1 MGVFIY
7 FTLFLFSFGPRLPCA
22 WSVVPPPR
30 TDEAIQ
36 LVPGFSFAIQ
46 AFFHLWLLYKE
57 TRENASHCHHSSSQ
71 V

>member
-1 MGVFIY
+1 M
-7 FTLFLFSFGPRLPCA
+7 FLFILHCSYLVLDSASPVTGQL
-22 WSVVPPPR
+22 SPR

>member
-1 MGVFIY
+1 M
-7 FTLFLFSFGPRLPCA
+7 FLFILHCSYLVLDSASPVTGQL
-22 WSVVPPPR
+22 SPPPR